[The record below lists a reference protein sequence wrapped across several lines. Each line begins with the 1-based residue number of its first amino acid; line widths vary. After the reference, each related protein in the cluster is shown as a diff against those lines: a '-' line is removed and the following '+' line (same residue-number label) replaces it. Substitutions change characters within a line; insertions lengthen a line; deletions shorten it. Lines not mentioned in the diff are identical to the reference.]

1 MYVYESEQHYGPA
14 TFAVTVLTCAVLF
27 PVIAFPVSVQMPA
40 TTKKGIYLTIIKKIV
55 LTSQISWKGF
65 ENPYNSIDHTLPTMF
80 LILLKKMEN
89 LYYCGYN
96 LHSLIT
102 TYFSFSLQK
111 LLKCSESQKQR
122 SLIDIKMKLI

>member
-1 MYVYESEQHYGPA
+1 MYESEQHNGPA
-14 TFAVTVLTCAVLF
+14 TFAVTVLICAVLF
-27 PVIAFPVSVQMPA
+27 PVIAFPVSVQMP
-40 TTKKGIYLTIIKKIV
+40 TTKKGKYLTIIKKIV
-55 LTSQISWKGF
+55 FDFT
-65 ENPYNSIDHTLPTMF
+65 D
-80 LILLKKMEN
+80 LLKRIREPLQVHGPHFANNVSNFIEKLEN

-111 LLKCSESQKQR
+111 LLKCSESQKQG